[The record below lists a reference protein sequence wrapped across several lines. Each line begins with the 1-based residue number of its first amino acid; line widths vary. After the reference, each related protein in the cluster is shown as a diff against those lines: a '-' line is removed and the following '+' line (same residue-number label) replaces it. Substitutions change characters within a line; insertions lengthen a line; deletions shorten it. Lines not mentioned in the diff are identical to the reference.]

1 MAAQPLLTN
10 VAVIRHLA
18 FEGLGVFAPILKNRG
33 LSLTRYDAGVD
44 NLDEAIDCAD
54 LLIVLG
60 GPIGVYEQQRYPFL
74 VQELAALQRRINQD
88 RPTLGIC
95 LGAQLI
101 AAAAGAQVY
110 AGDIKEI
117 GWGKLKLT
125 PAGEKSSLSALH
137 DIPVLHWHG
146 DTFDLPDG
154 AQLLA
159 GNENYPHQA
168 FSLGKNILGMQFHPE
183 IDILKIEQWLIGHC
197 CELNSAGIDPV
208 ELRQTT
214 HELRGLV
221 EPAAR
226 NLLKDWLDQLT
237 LNQPFETMTDS
248 EQSILEQ
255 MSHYERK
262 LFYEIDSS
270 DLFTELTNQGNIVVI
285 DTRSTE
291 AYDKEHI
298 SSAINIPHRTM
309 TAKNTE
315 KLNKLTT
322 YVTYCDG
329 IGCNASTKGALKM
342 LKLGFRVK
350 ELIGGLDW
358 WIRDGYATEG
368 EHGRHGTA
376 PNCGC

>member
-1 MAAQPLLTN
+1 MSTQPSLSN

-18 FEGLGVFAPILKNRG
+18 FEGLGVFAPILKKRG
-33 LSLTRYDAGVD
+33 LALTLYDAGVD
-44 NLDEAIDCAD
+44 DLDEAIESAD

-74 VQELAALQRRINQD
+74 AQELAALQRRINQD
-88 RPTLGIC
+88 HPTLGIC

-110 AGDIKEI
+110 PGDIKEI

-125 PAGEKSSLSALH
+125 PAGEKSSLAALH

-146 DTFDLPDG
+146 DTFNLPDG

-197 CELNSAGIDPV
+197 YELSATGIDPV
-208 ELRQTT
+208 ALRQTT
-214 HELRGLV
+214 HALWGLV
-221 EPAAR
+221 EPAAK
-226 NLLKDWLDQLT
+226 NLLMNWLDQLT
-237 LNQPFETMTDS
+237 LNQPYETVTDNETRVV
-248 EQSILEQ
+248 EQVLY
-255 MSHYERK
+255 YERK
-262 LFYEIDSS
+262 LHYEIDAS

-285 DTRSTE
+285 DTRSPE
-291 AYDKEHI
+291 AYNKEHI
-298 SSAINIPHRTM
+298 PTSINIPHPTM
-309 TAKNTE
+309 TADNTE
-315 KLNKLTT
+315 ILDKFAT

-350 ELIGGLDW
+350 ELMGGLDW
-358 WIRDGYATEG
+358 WVRDGYDTQG
-368 EHGRHGTA
+368 ENARSGTA
-376 PNCGC
+376 PNCEC